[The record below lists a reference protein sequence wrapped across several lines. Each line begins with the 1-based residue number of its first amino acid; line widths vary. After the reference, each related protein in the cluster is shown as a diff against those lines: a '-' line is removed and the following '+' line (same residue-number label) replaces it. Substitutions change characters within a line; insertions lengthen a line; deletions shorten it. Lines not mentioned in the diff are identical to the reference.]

1 MSFSLFFAVGL
12 FGEFRI
18 FTNISESMH
27 PTIVLGDLTVVKK
40 NYMNS
45 YRPGDIISFY
55 AQYNGAQEIITHR
68 IERLGG
74 NVYITKGDN
83 NNTIDSVPVVPRL
96 IIGKVVAI
104 IPYIG
109 YWVMAV
115 NSIAGKVFFI
125 ILPMLIIIST
135 EVQQIKQQSD
145 GTR

>member
-1 MSFSLFFAVGL
+1 
-12 FGEFRI
+12 
-18 FTNISESMH
+18 
-27 PTIVLGDLTVVKK
+27 
-40 NYMNS
+40 MNS